1 MRDRH
6 KLATFCMDYYYLCQK
21 LRFYY
26 ERSRYIVKGWDF
38 IVNGR
43 DVLWQVKIYY
53 ERSRLYYEW
62 SRISCWQIKIPGRDF
77 HNGCLRSSWW
87 QVDIFMTGQDFVVK
101 GQDFHDDRSKCCY
114 ENRPF
119 HALVCLNSEALGD
132 DVVTCLW
139 PIHAIGL
146 KVVDV
151 FYQFL
156 AKMGSFAVC
165 HLVVG
170 PYTEKRQP
178 RWMERPKV
186 YFLFGWSTGCVIA
199 SWLQEGRV

>member
-1 MRDRH
+1 MKVSGCRKVYEILRLCTCLKQISVRIAKHFLYQLNTFMLTVTQPFQMRDRH

-21 LRFYY
+21 LRLYY

-38 IVNGR
+38 ILNGR

-77 HNGCLRSSWW
+77 
-87 QVDIFMTGQDFVVK
+87 MVK

-119 HALVCLNSEALGD
+119 HA
-132 DVVTCLW
+132 DV
-139 PIHAIGL
+139 
-146 KVVDV
+146 
-151 FYQFL
+151 
-156 AKMGSFAVC
+156 
-165 HLVVG
+165 
-170 PYTEKRQP
+170 
-178 RWMERPKV
+178 
-186 YFLFGWSTGCVIA
+186 
-199 SWLQEGRV
+199 